1 MKNTMSFQDPKDLT
15 PSDALHL
22 SNAVRITK
30 NDTDLRRCQP
40 LLRELADVLPDLK
53 NDSNKKRIESRN
65 LNNKNPK
72 SKLITL
78 ADR

>member
-1 MKNTMSFQDPKDLT
+1 MSLQDPKDLT

-40 LLRELADVLPDLK
+40 LLRELADVLPDLNK
-53 NDSNKKRIESRN
+53 DSNKKKGSNDEISTS
-65 LNNKNPK
+65 KDPK
-72 SKLITL
+72 AKLIAL
-78 ADR
+78 GDR